1 MCIHV
6 RAMTWRKEGAVVVF
20 HVRLLQFFILFDA
33 RHVVFHGAAGSSTS
47 AVRSQVTKRAP
58 PLQWQSVQ
66 LLLLRRL
73 LAQMLDA
80 VRCCERIPV
89 VFHEVLFVMPS
100 VETGLFE

>member
-1 MCIHV
+1 
-6 RAMTWRKEGAVVVF
+6 MTWRKEGAVVVL
-20 HVRLLQFFILFDA
+20 HVKLLQFFILFDA
-33 RHVVFHGAAGSSTS
+33 RHAVFHGAAGSSTS
-47 AVRSQVTKRAP
+47 AVRSQVTKRAL

-66 LLLLRRL
+66 LLLLLRL